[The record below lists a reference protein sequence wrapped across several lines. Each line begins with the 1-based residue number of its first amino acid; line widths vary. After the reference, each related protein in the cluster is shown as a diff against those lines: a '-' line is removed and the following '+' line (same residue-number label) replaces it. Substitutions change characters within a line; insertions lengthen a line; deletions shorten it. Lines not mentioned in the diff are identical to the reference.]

1 MDLNRGINT
10 SSCNKLSDAIKKD
23 IVDTL
28 RKKGVT
34 VKKVNIDLKAD
45 LLNLSVSISNK

>member
-1 MDLNRGINT
+1 MDLNKGIYA
-10 SSCNKLSDAIKKD
+10 SSCNKLSDAIKRD
-23 IVDTL
+23 IVDIL

-45 LLNLSVSISNK
+45 LLNLSVSISDR